1 MYVCMYSILNSFFSL
16 IGHVFPL
23 GEWLHTYMVRVYRF
37 HFLRV
42 HRGSFRGHPD
52 RTVWRFSEWDNE
64 HFSEGKYYVCMY
76 A

>member
-1 MYVCMYSILNSFFSL
+1 
-16 IGHVFPL
+16 
-23 GEWLHTYMVRVYRF
+23 MVRVHRF

-64 HFSEGKYYVCMY
+64 HFSEGSKYYVCMY
-76 A
+76 VRLIELRMYV